1 MTADNRSDDPTTS
14 RATRAGGDDLVDAD
28 RAAGSGR
35 APNRWLIL
43 VCAILAQL
51 SIGSVYAWSV
61 FAKALQSDEAFGW
74 SKAKAAV
81 PFSVVIGMI
90 FVGSYVGGQIQ
101 DRKGPRVVAMT
112 GGVIYSIGVILASFA
127 TNADMFWL
135 LVVGYGILGGFGLG
149 MVYIVPIAMLQKW
162 FPDKPG
168 LITGIAVAGFG
179 FGAVIT
185 APVGQALIDNTPSVP
200 TKAFLWLGI
209 GYLIALLIGTSF
221 FQNPPAGYA
230 ERAAARAR
238 TRAAAADT
246 AAETAPAREPVR
258 GRDFTQQ
265 EALRTPQWYLLT
277 AILTMS
283 VTVGISLI
291 AVAAGTATDV
301 AGYST
306 TAAASLVGVLALFNG
321 GGRIFWGW
329 LSDIIGKMPA
339 FLGIL
344 GIQGVC
350 LLLIPHASNKAFL
363 AVLACLVYLCYG
375 GAFGT
380 MPSTAGA
387 FFGVKY
393 VGAIYGLM
401 LVGWSIGG
409 IVGPPLIASLIGED
423 QAYTLGFTVMG
434 IVALVSLVLPLVT
447 RKPRHEP
454 VGAQSPTPATEA

>member
-1 MTADNRSDDPTTS
+1 MSDIARPRT
-14 RATRAGGDDLVDAD
+14 GGT
-28 RAAGSGR
+28 G
-35 APNRWLIL
+35 NRWVIL
-43 VCAILAQL
+43 VAAILAQL

-61 FAKALQSDEAFGW
+61 FAKALQSEEAFGW

-90 FVGSYVGGQIQ
+90 FVGSYVGGLIQ

-127 TNADMFWL
+127 SNADMFWL
-135 LVVGYGILGGFGLG
+135 LVLGYGILGGFGLG

-185 APVGQALIDNTPSVP
+185 APAGQALIDNTPSVP

-209 GYLIALLIGTSF
+209 GYLVALLIGTSF
-221 FQNPPAGYA
+221 FRNPPADYG
-230 ERAAARAR
+230 ERVG
-238 TRAAAADT
+238 
-246 AAETAPAREPVR
+246 TAPVHKVAAVEDTP
-258 GRDFTQQ
+258 GATPGGDFTAQQ
-265 EALRTPQWYLLT
+265 AMRTPQWYLLT
-277 AILTMS
+277 LILTMS
-283 VTVGISLI
+283 VTAGISLI

-301 AGYST
+301 AGYSAT
-306 TAAASLVGVLALFNG
+306 GAASLVGILGLFNG

-329 LSDIIGKMPA
+329 LSDIVGKMPA

-350 LLLIPHASNKAFL
+350 LLLIPHVGNEALFAI
-363 AVLACLVYLCYG
+363 LACLVYLCYG

-380 MPSTAGA
+380 MPSTAGK
-387 FFGVKY
+387 FFGVRY

-401 LVGWSIGG
+401 LIGWSIGG
-409 IVGPPLIASLIGED
+409 IVGPLLIASLIGEEK
-423 QAYTLGFTVMG
+423 AYTLGFTVIG
-434 IVALVSLVLPLVT
+434 IITLVSLIVPLVT
-447 RKPRHEP
+447 RKPRHD
-454 VGAQSPTPATEA
+454 PTRAAAETAPERA